1 MWPDEVDDVLG
12 GDLTC
17 AIAYVTPAGGAVVTA
32 VAPIGLRDR
41 EANTVGFTTSLGF
54 GRKLDRLRTEPRIA
68 MAYHAREHGLGDGAN
83 RRYVLVQGRAS
94 FDADPD
100 PRLPRERDRPALGPL
115 PGRTAPRVLL
125 GPLAAGLLRGPR
137 AGDRRRGAHRGLA
150 RPADRGRP
158 AGGRERTAGRAASAP
173 AGAQEG
179 HGPARGRR
187 PCGHA
192 GGASCTTAS
201 SPTWTPTG
209 TR

>member
-68 MAYHAREHGLGDGAN
+68 MAYHAREHGVGDGAN

-94 FDADPD
+94 FDAGVTII
-100 PRLPRERDRPALGPL
+100 LSSNE
-115 PGRTAPRVLL
+115 VW
-125 GPLAAGLLRGPR
+125 
-137 AGDRRRGAHRGLA
+137 RGLPSSLRNTPDTSA
-150 RPADRGRP
+150 RTPA
-158 AGGRERTAGRAASAP
+158 AL
-173 AGAQEG
+173 
-179 HGPARGRR
+179 
-187 PCGHA
+187 
-192 GGASCTTAS
+192 TAS
-201 SPTWTPTG
+201 RSGWV
-209 TR
+209 RES